1 MKEYIIDTN
10 FILRYLLADNKHQYN
25 KTKSVFDKIREGKA
39 TAYLEQSVFVEV
51 IFVLSSFYETP
62 KDIII
67 ETMYSILSYKGIETE
82 KELLKKALEIFKE
95 NNMHIVDSIIASRC
109 HIKKLPVL
117 SFDKKLEKLLEK

>member
-25 KTKSVFDKIREGKA
+25 KAKSVFDKIREGKA

-82 KELLKKALEIFKE
+82 KELLKKTLEIFKE

-117 SFDKKLEKLLEK
+117 SFDKKLEKLLET